1 MTDDEFD
8 DALIAGAFAIA
19 ARDGWSAVSVIRA
32 AREADLPLDRAR
44 QQFAGRDAI
53 LMRFGKLADSR
64 ALADA
69 PATGPVRERLFDLL
83 MRRFDVLQT
92 HRPGVLAL
100 LKSLPADPGTALLLT
115 AATVRSMGWMLQ
127 AAGIPTSG
135 LSGQIAVNALLGVWL
150 YAIRAWQTD
159 DTPDLSTTMAALD
172 KALSRAEQ
180 LAGWFGRA
188 TPASDTGPKPFPEP
202 PLGGLDASYLDTGT
216 ITGAAGLP
224 PTSDAGGI

>member
-8 DALIAGAFAIA
+8 DALIGGAFAIA

-44 QQFAGRDAI
+44 QNFAGRDAI
-53 LMRFGKLADSR
+53 LMRFGKRADSR
-64 ALADA
+64 ALVDA

-83 MRRFDVLQT
+83 MRRFDVLQS
-92 HRPGVLAL
+92 HRLGVLAL

-115 AATVRSMGWMLQ
+115 AATARSMGWMLQ

-135 LSGQIAVNALLGVWL
+135 LSGQVAINALLGVWL
-150 YAIRAWQTD
+150 YAVRAWQTD
-159 DTPDLSTTMAALD
+159 VTADLSTTMAALD

-180 LAGWFGRA
+180 LAGWIGRA
-188 TPASDTGPKPFPEP
+188 TPSPEPNPKPFPDAP
-202 PLGGLDASYLDTGT
+202 IDASFLDTGT
-216 ITGAAGLP
+216 LSGSAGLP
-224 PTSDAGGI
+224 PSPDV